1 MAKKLY
7 TPILKYK
14 QGERLAVQDLPNAVK
29 QHLLPLFCIMELK
42 DPGYLVNS
50 LLRTWEKSFPFF
62 IDFHPTAIGTRDK
75 YIKKFFEISKE
86 QKISAIPVIQA
97 DYDKTY
103 INEIKKAGAL
113 MNNGYALRITDPDPD
128 DLSKVLDNVHEVV
141 GVSDKDLDVIIDL
154 GHLPRSGAITEAY
167 STIANNLLSV
177 LNPSKFRHVIVA
189 GGSFPE
195 VLTGIPKNQI
205 SELQRNEWLIWQ
217 KVHKKYR
224 SVLFG
229 DYGIDDPNIAQGD
242 RFTIV
247 PTIRYTSEDSWFI
260 VRGEYDPR
268 QPYDFTQFHRLSKVL
283 VKSKI
288 YCGPAF
294 SWGDNR
300 IKECADRTCTGSDHC
315 NHGNLT
321 SWVRIG
327 TNHHLTYV
335 VNQLSSLF

>member
-1 MAKKLY
+1 MAQKLY

-14 QGERLAVQDLPNAVK
+14 QGESQAVKDLPDTVK
-29 QHLLPLFCIMELK
+29 QHLLPLFCIMELNE
-42 DPGYLVNS
+42 PGTLVNS
-50 LLRTWEKSFPFF
+50 LLRTWGKEFPFF
-62 IDFHPTAIGTRDK
+62 IDFHPTATGSRDK
-75 YIKKFFEISKE
+75 YIKKFFEISKKE
-86 QKISAIPVIQA
+86 GMPAIPVIQTH
-97 DYDKTY
+97 YDKTY
-103 INEIKKAGAL
+103 LNEIKKAGNL
-113 MNNGYALRITDPDPD
+113 IKNGYALRITEPDPD
-128 DLSKVLDNVHEVV
+128 ELRKILDNVYKMMEVN
-141 GVSDKDLDVIIDL
+141 DKDLDVIIDL
-154 GHLPRSGAITEAY
+154 GHLPRSNAFIDAY

-177 LNPSKFRHVIVA
+177 LNPSKFRYVIVA

-195 VLTGIPKNQI
+195 ALTGIPKNHI
-205 SELQRNEWLIWQ
+205 SELQRNEWIIWG
-217 KVHKKYR
+217 KIHKKHR

-229 DYGIDDPNIAQGD
+229 DYGIDDPNIPTSD

-247 PTIRYTSEDSWFI
+247 PTIRYTSGDNWFI
-260 VRGEYDPR
+260 VRGEYDSR
-268 QPYDFTQFHRLSKVL
+268 QPYDYTQFHRLSKML
-283 VKSKI
+283 VKTKI
-288 YCGPAF
+288 YCGPTY

>member
-1 MAKKLY
+1 VAKKLY

-14 QGERLAVQDLPNAVK
+14 QGERLAVQDLSDTVK
-29 QHLLPLFCIMELK
+29 QRLLPLFCIMELK
-42 DPGYLVNS
+42 NPGDLVNS
-50 LLRTWEKSFPFF
+50 LLRTWGKDLPFF
-62 IDFHPTAIGTRDK
+62 IDFHPAATGTRDK
-75 YIKKFFEISKE
+75 YINDFFVLAKE
-86 QKISAIPVIQA
+86 QELSAIPVIQA
-97 DYDKTY
+97 HYDKTY
-103 INEIKKAGAL
+103 IKAIKKAGAL
-113 MNNGYALRITDPDPD
+113 IKSGYALRITDPDVD
-128 DLSKVLDNVHEVV
+128 DLIEVLDMVHEVV
-141 GVSDKDLDVIIDL
+141 GVRDKDLDVIIDL
-154 GHLPRSGAITEAY
+154 GHLPRSSTITKAY

-177 LNPSKFRHVIVA
+177 LNPSKFRNVIAA

-195 VLTGIPKNQI
+195 ALTGIPKNQI
-205 SELQRNEWLIWQ
+205 SELQRNEWMIWEE
-217 KVHKKYR
+217 VHKKHR

-247 PTIRYTSEDSWFI
+247 PTIRYTSGDSWFI
-260 VRGEYDPR
+260 VRGEYDPK

-283 VKSKI
+283 VRSKL

-315 NHGNLT
+315 NHGNLS
-321 SWVRIG
+321 SWVRIS